1 MDPLDCSHRRFVV
14 DKGFLICDTCG
25 MELGVRYVENGD
37 QEKTKKTATWKNEM
51 FGTIQPE
58 CVVLSHSIPDQIPCG
73 TCVVNNMRI
82 RVRLVNLAIAFC
94 KIDLVAKSRN
104 RKRDKMVASLALLY
118 RECKSVTS
126 DTAFVEM
133 VHVSPTA
140 KVRSDFTYRVI
151 TRVNNR
157 MLPLRTFGA
166 ADPDTFPKLSQ
177 HIFDELINL
186 LDKIHFNRT
195 RIALM
200 KHIEQFTLQVESHL
214 RRVTNPTSNSR
225 AIVWK
230 WAFLEQTKDD
240 IKRGVRKDLYG
251 EMPTWMDVNE
261 LIENIPDIQPVRN
274 ATYLQTFPESFIEA
288 LGNADNAKA
297 CEIESVLCDNSG
309 GVRGGALCDLVCEIT
324 AEQLV
329 DACPQ
334 FTNDPIP
341 VLRNKKGEYRTV
353 DMRFRCSGCPFG
365 RCSRYMNGGIS
376 KTKEIDG
383 VWNDQ
388 FALTGIVA
396 NRLCNLLAG
405 TVDGFE
411 RLDAPSVVKYCQL
424 HCGEAFW
431 RSAFVRTRLQGSIT
445 AAAVM
450 AHPGGYFLSTLPDH
464 AWHKMSVAC
473 TAATIGFYESFVAPV
488 IEECVGRCPQGHTTS
503 TKVASICKRF
513 TYALSM
519 TYSDFLSKKGNPE
532 VDAVAC
538 MRLLQYLRISNDKKV
553 SRTQQALTSKD
564 GTKTVAVP
572 NMPLAFGMQRNNAEF
587 MKILEETFVNSRG
600 MARYK
605 TEHTISGF
613 AKIIECIKNGVLGDS
628 GAHVVESDP
637 ELFKLVSSTSSEP
650 VSLVSRVPEFVRNAN
665 VRHNRLPSD
674 NDMLFV
680 RIKETFGRVNRA
692 YPKLFDLVGI
702 SNDEHTNSNVWN
714 VPTLACGLFFKFND
728 INGAKV
734 KDHPTTGIHKNG
746 YGFDNMGVCSE
757 KIKNG
762 ALPPSRLPPKSDD
775 TLLSERLEELDD
787 ALYVLVIGKRTD
799 LYEHSHD
806 RVRASSPTRMNAE
819 SEKINEHVGD
829 PKNRPIVLKCLYS
842 FFSHT
847 AATREFVFFLERCQ
861 QTQDDCAREKLT
873 TTDMTCRAAKHL
885 YNSGIVIKD
894 FFVEH
899 AGVECMLNEAQFSFG
914 CLAVSAFLNS
924 PDSRNDA
931 NWPALLKVVRSA
943 CTFHGLLTSYS
954 CRIIDSPNSVCLI
967 QSPAIRPPDSVSNA
981 FRSIYDFVNRFKRD
995 LVKYA
1000 PSYPV
1005 GRLKLDDIQIEAINA
1020 MKRQR
1025 ERSKYELYRKSE
1037 EGRMLLGEWTDHELR
1052 LGIESEGYVCFVSTG
1067 ILHALIV
1074 KYDDCLPILKSECRS
1089 INGPTSEADA
1099 VSMYKRIVEF
1109 LIDCG
1114 TDMLKQKIQSGYQ
1127 FNRVFVYFLSK
1138 VAVKYG
1144 TEKEKRAAN
1153 LISESGICFLSGR
1166 LGVYAPI
1173 SAVGV
1178 GGTSRDHASRSADT
1192 HGAFEF
1198 DEDDLGDPAH
1208 VPDMYLPSESVQQV
1222 GKKSRLQRM
1231 QEEEQ
1236 RRQEREDAEEGGVD
1250 AGVLMRTR
1258 IGNARRRD

>member
-1 MDPLDCSHRRFVV
+1 MDPLDCSHRRFVI

-58 CVVLSHSIPDQIPCG
+58 CVVLSHSIPDRIPCG

-309 GVRGGALCDLVCEIT
+309 GVLGGALCDLVCEIT

-396 NRLCNLLAG
+396 NRLCNLFPR

-450 AHPGGYFLSTLPDH
+450 AHPDGYFLSTLPDH

-600 MARYK
+600 MARYRPSTQSAGLQK
-605 TEHTISGF
+605 LSSASRTASWATLAPMSSSLIRNCS
-613 AKIIECIKNGVLGDS
+613 NWSVLR
-628 GAHVVESDP
+628 
-637 ELFKLVSSTSSEP
+637 P
-650 VSLVSRVPEFVRNAN
+650 VSQFRWSPAYRSLSGTQTCATTVFQATTTCFSYESR
-665 VRHNRLPSD
+665 
-674 NDMLFV
+674 
-680 RIKETFGRVNRA
+680 K
-692 YPKLFDLVGI
+692 
-702 SNDEHTNSNVWN
+702 
-714 VPTLACGLFFKFND
+714 
-728 INGAKV
+728 
-734 KDHPTTGIHKNG
+734 
-746 YGFDNMGVCSE
+746 
-757 KIKNG
+757 
-762 ALPPSRLPPKSDD
+762 
-775 TLLSERLEELDD
+775 RLEGSI
-787 ALYVLVIGKRTD
+787 VLTQNFSIWLEFRTTSTPIQTSGTSPRW
-799 LYEHSHD
+799 L
-806 RVRASSPTRMNAE
+806 VVFSSSSMTSMVQKSKTTQRPAYTRMAM
-819 SEKINEHVGD
+819 G
-829 PKNRPIVLKCLYS
+829 
-842 FFSHT
+842 
-847 AATREFVFFLERCQ
+847 
-861 QTQDDCAREKLT
+861 LT
-873 TTDMTCRAAKHL
+873 TWEYAAKR
-885 YNSGIVIKD
+885 SRMVR
-894 FFVEH
+894 
-899 AGVECMLNEAQFSFG
+899 
-914 CLAVSAFLNS
+914 FLHRDC
-924 PDSRNDA
+924 PQSRTI
-931 NWPALLKVVRSA
+931 LCYRSA
-943 CTFHGLLTSYS
+943 WRSWTTRCTF
-954 CRIIDSPNSVCLI
+954 
-967 QSPAIRPPDSVSNA
+967 
-981 FRSIYDFVNRFKRD
+981 
-995 LVKYA
+995 
-1000 PSYPV
+1000 
-1005 GRLKLDDIQIEAINA
+1005 
-1020 MKRQR
+1020 
-1025 ERSKYELYRKSE
+1025 
-1037 EGRMLLGEWTDHELR
+1037 W
-1052 LGIESEGYVCFVSTG
+1052 
-1067 ILHALIV
+1067 
-1074 KYDDCLPILKSECRS
+1074 
-1089 INGPTSEADA
+1089 
-1099 VSMYKRIVEF
+1099 
-1109 LIDCG
+1109 
-1114 TDMLKQKIQSGYQ
+1114 
-1127 FNRVFVYFLSK
+1127 
-1138 VAVKYG
+1138 
-1144 TEKEKRAAN
+1144 
-1153 LISESGICFLSGR
+1153 
-1166 LGVYAPI
+1166 
-1173 SAVGV
+1173 
-1178 GGTSRDHASRSADT
+1178 
-1192 HGAFEF
+1192 
-1198 DEDDLGDPAH
+1198 
-1208 VPDMYLPSESVQQV
+1208 
-1222 GKKSRLQRM
+1222 
-1231 QEEEQ
+1231 
-1236 RRQEREDAEEGGVD
+1236 
-1250 AGVLMRTR
+1250 
-1258 IGNARRRD
+1258 